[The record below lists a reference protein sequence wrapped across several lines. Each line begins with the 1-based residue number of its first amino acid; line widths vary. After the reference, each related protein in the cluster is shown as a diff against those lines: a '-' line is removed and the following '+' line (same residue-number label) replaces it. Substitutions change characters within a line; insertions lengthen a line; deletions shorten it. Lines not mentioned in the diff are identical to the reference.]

1 MSAWCCKLG
10 VLEDNVS
17 FDLLEKWDK
26 YFSGVVLLDM
36 EKDGQMRFVRTV
48 SRGVRS
54 IFRI

>member
-1 MSAWCCKLG
+1 MPAWCCKLG